1 MVTRLISSA
10 VGIVIAVLV
19 LIFHDT
25 YVLNAAI
32 GVISAIMIY
41 ELLNAIKSFKIYV
54 ISFPSILYAA
64 VLPFF
69 VTTKYSFL
77 VTFIYVMCVF
87 TAAIFY
93 HNKIKYTKTLLTIV
107 SAVLV
112 SNAMS
117 TLIMLHEQGQLAE
130 LLSSSGIGVK
140 HRGFMYLI
148 MGLCGA
154 WLADSAAYFVG
165 TFLGRK
171 KLCPEISPKKTVEG
185 FAGGI
190 LVTGLLFM
198 LINFIYSR
206 VVSDVIVNY
215 FAVCVLG
222 MLLAVVGTVGDLTAS
237 ILKRQCDIK
246 DYGNIMPGHGGL
258 MDRFDS
264 VLFVAPF
271 LYAFTTVFNIY
282 S

>member
-25 YVLNAAI
+25 YVLNASI

-41 ELLNAIKSFKIYV
+41 ELLNAIKCFKIYV
-54 ISFPSILYAA
+54 ISFPSILYAT

-69 VTTKYSFL
+69 ITTKYSFI
-77 VTFIYVMCVF
+77 VTFIYIMVVF

-93 HNKIKYTKTLLTIV
+93 HNKIKYVKTFLTIA
-107 SAVLV
+107 STILV

-117 TLIMLHEQGQLAE
+117 TLIMLHDYGQVAE
-130 LLSSSGIGVK
+130 VLSGVK
-140 HRGFMYLI
+140 HIGFMYLI

-206 VVSDVIVNY
+206 IVPDVTVNY

-222 MLLAVVGTVGDLTAS
+222 MLLAVIGTAGDLTAS
-237 ILKRQCDIK
+237 ILKRQCGIK

-271 LYAFTTVFNIY
+271 LYAFTTLFNIY

>member
-25 YVLNAAI
+25 FVLNVAI
-32 GVISAIMIY
+32 GAISAIMIY
-41 ELLNAIKSFKIYV
+41 ELLNAIKCFNTYV
-54 ISFPSILYAA
+54 ISFPSMLYAA

-69 VTTKYSFL
+69 ITTQYSFL
-77 VTFIYVMCVF
+77 VTFIYLMCVF

-93 HNKIKYTKTLLTIV
+93 HNKIKYTKTLLTIA
-107 SAVLV
+107 STILV

-117 TLIMLHEQGQLAE
+117 VLIELHDYNS
-130 LLSSSGIGVK
+130 LLGNKSI
-140 HRGFMYLI
+140 GFMYLI

-165 TFLGRK
+165 TFLGK
-171 KLCPEISPKKTVEG
+171 NKLCPEISPKKTIEG

-198 LINFIYSR
+198 LINFVYSKIVPEIY
-206 VVSDVIVNY
+206 VNY
-215 FAVCVLG
+215 FTVCILG
-222 MLLAVVGTVGDLTAS
+222 MLLAVVGTLGDLTAS
-237 ILKRQCDIK
+237 ILKRQCGIK

-282 S
+282 SFK